1 MKGNCSKRTTGPK
14 HQNKLFIGTT
24 TFDKVS
30 NIDKFLRNIVVNSL
44 SGDDS
49 KIFFAHAS
57 SREENPSIHFHR
69 KEDEKTSSI
78 LTVILLLLYIIF
90 KQTPGLFAISPPFIA
105 IFPFL
110 CKYLSEN
117 SGARYMGIFVLG

>member
-90 KQTPGLFAISPPFIA
+90 KQTPGLFAISFHKLN
-105 IFPFL
+105 L
-110 CKYLSEN
+110 CMPNYLNTFRSLMKKEMVRN
-117 SGARYMGIFVLG
+117 I